1 MSTQIGKRIRD
12 RRQQLNMTQHELALK
27 TGYTSRTTINK
38 IEMGIND
45 VRQKKIEAFA
55 RALETTPSYLMGWT
69 DNPSGEFSKDAEINP
84 GDDTDV
90 IVYDNGKIYDA
101 GKLTEKAQSDI
112 DEILKKNGIEKYTPT
127 HLIPILGRVAAGLP
141 MYAEQNI
148 DGYTYAQLPQG
159 GKYFGLRVK
168 GDSMTA
174 ARIFD
179 GDIIIVREQEI
190 VENGEIAVVAV
201 NGDDATVKK
210 FYRDGDIVTLSPCSF
225 NPDHQVQIYNTQSIE
240 IHVIGKVV
248 LSQTVFE

>member
-1 MSTQIGKRIRD
+1 MDVLYERIRS
-12 RRQQLNMTQHELALK
+12 RRIELDMTQDEVARKL
-27 TGYTSRTTINK
+27 GYRSRSTIAK
-38 IEMGIND
+38 IEAGESDIP
-45 VRQKKIEAFA
+45 QSKIEAFA
-55 RALETTPSYLMGWT
+55 QVLDTSPAYLMGWT
-69 DNPSGEFSKDAEINP
+69 DNVNGFPPASPKDNADI
-84 GDDTDV
+84 
-90 IVYDNGKIYDA
+90 IVYDKGKIYDA

-210 FYRDGDIVTLSPCSF
+210 FYRDGYIVTLSPCSF
-225 NPDHQVQIYNTQSIE
+225 NPDHQVQIYNTQNIE

>member
-1 MSTQIGKRIRD
+1 MPFLRD
-12 RRQQLNMTQHELALK
+12 RLRNTRKDKNMTLEDVAEIVGVAKQTIQRYETGEIKSVDTSTVEKLA
-27 TGYTSRTTINK
+27 N
-38 IEMGIND
+38 
-45 VRQKKIEAFA
+45 
-55 RALETTPSYLMGWT
+55 ALHVTPGYLMGWT
-69 DNPSGEFSKDAEINP
+69 DDPNGFSSDAEINP
-84 GDDTDV
+84 KDNTDI
-90 IVYDNGKIYDA
+90 IVYDKGKIYDA

-112 DEILKKNGIEKYTPT
+112 DEILKKNGAEKYTPT

>member
-1 MSTQIGKRIRD
+1 MPFLRD
-12 RRQQLNMTQHELALK
+12 RLRNTRKDKNMTLEDVAEIVGVAKQTIQRYETGEIKSVDTSTVEKLA
-27 TGYTSRTTINK
+27 N
-38 IEMGIND
+38 
-45 VRQKKIEAFA
+45 
-55 RALETTPSYLMGWT
+55 ALHVTPGYLMGWT
-69 DNPSGEFSKDAEINP
+69 DDPNGFSSDAEINP
-84 GDDTDV
+84 KDNTDI
-90 IVYDNGKIYDA
+90 IVYDKGKIYDA

-112 DEILKKNGIEKYTPT
+112 DEILKKNGVEKYTPT

-174 ARIFD
+174 TRIFD

-225 NPDHQVQIYNTQSIE
+225 NPDHQVQIYNTQNIE

>member
-1 MSTQIGKRIRD
+1 MDVLYERIRS
-12 RRQQLNMTQHELALK
+12 RRIELDMTQDEVARKL
-27 TGYTSRTTINK
+27 GYRSRSTIAK
-38 IEMGIND
+38 IEAGESDIP
-45 VRQKKIEAFA
+45 QSKIEAFA
-55 RALETTPSYLMGWT
+55 QVLDTSPAYLMGWT
-69 DNPSGEFSKDAEINP
+69 DNVNGFPPASSKDN
-84 GDDTDV
+84 TDI
-90 IVYDNGKIYDA
+90 IVYDKGQVYDA

-112 DEILKKNGIEKYTPT
+112 DEILKKNGVEKYTPT

>member
-1 MSTQIGKRIRD
+1 MDVLYERIRS
-12 RRQQLNMTQHELALK
+12 RRIELDMTQDEVARKL
-27 TGYTSRTTINK
+27 GYRSRSTIAK
-38 IEMGIND
+38 IEAGESDIP
-45 VRQKKIEAFA
+45 QSKIEAFA
-55 RALETTPSYLMGWT
+55 QVLDTSPAYLMGWT
-69 DNPSGEFSKDAEINP
+69 DNVNGFPPASPKDN
-84 GDDTDV
+84 TDI
-90 IVYDNGKIYDA
+90 IVYDKGKIYDA

-225 NPDHQVQIYNTQSIE
+225 NPDHQVQIYNTQNIE

>member
-1 MSTQIGKRIRD
+1 MDVLYERIRS
-12 RRQQLNMTQHELALK
+12 RRIELDMTQDEVARKL
-27 TGYTSRTTINK
+27 GYRSRSTIAK
-38 IEMGIND
+38 IEAGESDIP
-45 VRQKKIEAFA
+45 QSKIEAFA
-55 RALETTPSYLMGWT
+55 QVLDTSPAYLMGWT
-69 DNPSGEFSKDAEINP
+69 DNVNGFPPASPKDN
-84 GDDTDV
+84 TDI
-90 IVYDNGKIYDA
+90 IVYDKGKIYDA
-101 GKLTEKAQSDI
+101 GKLTEKAQSNI

>member
-1 MSTQIGKRIRD
+1 MDVLYERIRS
-12 RRQQLNMTQHELALK
+12 RRIELDMTQDEVARKL
-27 TGYTSRTTINK
+27 GYRSRSTIAK
-38 IEMGIND
+38 IEAGESDIP
-45 VRQKKIEAFA
+45 QSKIEAFA
-55 RALETTPSYLMGWT
+55 QVLDTSPAYLMGWT
-69 DNPSGEFSKDAEINP
+69 DNVNGFPPASPKDNADI
-84 GDDTDV
+84 
-90 IVYDNGKIYDA
+90 IVYDKGKIYDA

-225 NPDHQVQIYNTQSIE
+225 NPDHQVQIYNTQNIE

>member
-1 MSTQIGKRIRD
+1 MDVLYERIRS
-12 RRQQLNMTQHELALK
+12 RRIELDMTQDEVARKL
-27 TGYTSRTTINK
+27 GYRSRSTIAK
-38 IEMGIND
+38 IEAGESDIP
-45 VRQKKIEAFA
+45 QSKIEAFA
-55 RALETTPSYLMGWT
+55 QVLDTSPAYLMGWT
-69 DNPSGEFSKDAEINP
+69 DNVNGFPPASPKDNADI
-84 GDDTDV
+84 
-90 IVYDNGKIYDA
+90 IVYDKGKIYDA

>member
-1 MSTQIGKRIRD
+1 MDVLYERIRS
-12 RRQQLNMTQHELALK
+12 RRIELDMTQDEVARKL
-27 TGYTSRTTINK
+27 GYRSRSTIAK
-38 IEMGIND
+38 IEAGESDIP
-45 VRQKKIEAFA
+45 QSKIEAFA
-55 RALETTPSYLMGWT
+55 QVLDTSPAYLMGWT
-69 DNPSGEFSKDAEINP
+69 DNVNGFPPASPKDNADI
-84 GDDTDV
+84 
-90 IVYDNGKIYDA
+90 IVYDKGKIYDA
-101 GKLTEKAQSDI
+101 GKLTEKAQSNI

>member
-1 MSTQIGKRIRD
+1 MPFLRD
-12 RRQQLNMTQHELALK
+12 RLRNTRKDKNMTLEDVAEIVGVAKQTIQRYETGEIKSVDTSTVEKLA
-27 TGYTSRTTINK
+27 N
-38 IEMGIND
+38 
-45 VRQKKIEAFA
+45 
-55 RALETTPSYLMGWT
+55 ALHVTPGYLMGWT
-69 DNPSGEFSKDAEINP
+69 DDPNGFSSDAEINP
-84 GDDTDV
+84 KDNTDI
-90 IVYDNGKIYDA
+90 IVYDKGKIYDA

-174 ARIFD
+174 TRIFD

-225 NPDHQVQIYNTQSIE
+225 NPDHQVQIYNTQNIE

>member
-1 MSTQIGKRIRD
+1 MPFLRD
-12 RRQQLNMTQHELALK
+12 RLRNTRKDKNMTLEDVAEIVGVAKQTIQRYETGEIKSVDTSTVEKLA
-27 TGYTSRTTINK
+27 N
-38 IEMGIND
+38 
-45 VRQKKIEAFA
+45 
-55 RALETTPSYLMGWT
+55 ALHVTPGYLMGWT
-69 DNPSGEFSKDAEINP
+69 DDPNGFSSDAEINP
-84 GDDTDV
+84 GDDTDI

-225 NPDHQVQIYNTQSIE
+225 NPDHQVQIYNTQNIE

>member
-1 MSTQIGKRIRD
+1 MTLEDVAEIVGVAKQTIQRYETGEIKSVDTSTVEK
-12 RRQQLNMTQHELALK
+12 LA
-27 TGYTSRTTINK
+27 N
-38 IEMGIND
+38 
-45 VRQKKIEAFA
+45 
-55 RALETTPSYLMGWT
+55 ALHVTPGYLMGWT
-69 DNPSGEFSKDAEINP
+69 DDPNGFSSDAEINP
-84 GDDTDV
+84 KDNADI
-90 IVYDNGKIYDA
+90 IVYDKGKIYDA

>member
-1 MSTQIGKRIRD
+1 MPFLRD
-12 RRQQLNMTQHELALK
+12 RLRNTRKDKNMTLEDVAEIVGVAKQTIQRYETGEIKSVDTSTVEKLA
-27 TGYTSRTTINK
+27 N
-38 IEMGIND
+38 
-45 VRQKKIEAFA
+45 
-55 RALETTPSYLMGWT
+55 ALHVTPGYLMGWT
-69 DNPSGEFSKDAEINP
+69 DDPNGFSSDAEINP
-84 GDDTDV
+84 GDDTDI

>member
-1 MSTQIGKRIRD
+1 MPFLRD
-12 RRQQLNMTQHELALK
+12 RLRNTRKDKNMTLEDVAEIVGVAKQTIQRYETGEIKSVDTSTVEKLA
-27 TGYTSRTTINK
+27 N
-38 IEMGIND
+38 
-45 VRQKKIEAFA
+45 
-55 RALETTPSYLMGWT
+55 ALHVTPGYLMGWT
-69 DNPSGEFSKDAEINP
+69 DDPNGFSSDAEINP
-84 GDDTDV
+84 KDNADI
-90 IVYDNGKIYDA
+90 IVYDKGKIYDA

>member
-1 MSTQIGKRIRD
+1 MKVGDRIKARRLELGLSVDEVAAALGKNRATIYRYES
-12 RRQQLNMTQHELALK
+12 NEIENFP
-27 TGYTSRTTINK
+27 TS
-38 IEMGIND
+38 
-45 VRQKKIEAFA
+45 V
-55 RALETTPSYLMGWT
+55 LEPLSIVLDTSPAYLMGWT
-69 DNPSGEFSKDAEINP
+69 DNVNGFPPASPKDN
-84 GDDTDV
+84 TDI
-90 IVYDNGKIYDA
+90 IVYDKGKIYDA
-101 GKLTEKAQSDI
+101 GKLTEKAQSGI

-240 IHVIGKVV
+240 IHVVGKVV

>member
-1 MSTQIGKRIRD
+1 MPFLRD
-12 RRQQLNMTQHELALK
+12 RLRNTRKDKNMTLEDVAEIVGVAKQTIQRYETGEIKSVDTSTVEKLA
-27 TGYTSRTTINK
+27 N
-38 IEMGIND
+38 
-45 VRQKKIEAFA
+45 
-55 RALETTPSYLMGWT
+55 ALHVTPGYLMGWT
-69 DNPSGEFSKDAEINP
+69 DDPNGFSSDAEINP
-84 GDDTDV
+84 KDNADI
-90 IVYDNGKIYDA
+90 IVYDKGKIYDA

-225 NPDHQVQIYNTQSIE
+225 NPDHQVQIYNTQNIE

>member
-1 MSTQIGKRIRD
+1 MPFLRD
-12 RRQQLNMTQHELALK
+12 RLRNTRKDKNMTLEDVAEIVGVAKQTIQRYETGEIKSVDTSTVEKLA
-27 TGYTSRTTINK
+27 N
-38 IEMGIND
+38 
-45 VRQKKIEAFA
+45 
-55 RALETTPSYLMGWT
+55 ALHVTPGYLMGWT
-69 DNPSGEFSKDAEINP
+69 DDPNGFSSDAEINP
-84 GDDTDV
+84 KDNTDI
-90 IVYDNGKIYDA
+90 IVYDKGKIYDA

-112 DEILKKNGIEKYTPT
+112 DEILKKNGVEKYTPT